1 MNVTP
6 NEMIVVGTAVLLF
19 AFIAPLADLRSRPR
33 RVRAADPTPPPPPQT
48 SVISPDEPTAYEAST
63 ASDATQ
69 ESDRSDSP
77 AADASARDDAS
88 ESGESPAPMA
98 AERASAPEPEP
109 APVAAPKPAE
119 ADPLPQTLTPPRA
132 WPSSSGAVHE
142 FDLFG
147 LRDAGALARPRAA
160 AGIET
165 GADAMREVSAVR
177 ARIEAVRL
185 QAPVLPASYSIVGVE
200 RAGTERR
207 IVALLFEQLWPE
219 GAHAATA
226 RALFELDASG
236 AVTVSVVEP
245 V

>member
-19 AFIAPLADLRSRPR
+19 AFIAPLADLRGRSR
-33 RVRAADPTPPPPPQT
+33 RVPSAGPTPPQEPVVPR
-48 SVISPDEPTAYEAST
+48 DEPMPYEASA
-63 ASDATQ
+63 ASDAT
-69 ESDRSDSP
+69 EASDLSDSP
-77 AADASARDDAS
+77 EADASASDDVGHTGEVVAPIAAAPAS
-88 ESGESPAPMA
+88 E
-98 AERASAPEPEP
+98 PEPEP
-109 APVAAPKPAE
+109 DPVAEPKPAE
-119 ADPLPQTLTPPRA
+119 ADPLPRTLTPPRA
-132 WPSSSGAVHE
+132 WPSSAGPVHE

-160 AGIET
+160 AGIEM

-177 ARIEAVRL
+177 ARVEAVRL
-185 QAPVLPASYSIVGVE
+185 QAPVLPASYTIVGLE
-200 RAGTERR
+200 RVGTERR

-226 RALFELDASG
+226 RALFELDATG
-236 AVTVSVVEP
+236 AVAASVVEP